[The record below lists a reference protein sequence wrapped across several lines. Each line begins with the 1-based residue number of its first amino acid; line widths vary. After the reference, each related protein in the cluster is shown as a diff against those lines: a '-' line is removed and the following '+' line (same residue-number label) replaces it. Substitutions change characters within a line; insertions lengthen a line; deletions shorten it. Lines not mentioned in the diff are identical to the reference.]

1 MMHVEK
7 RYLEIVAQAMPYK
20 EHQIESVLKMLEE
33 GNTVPF
39 IARYRKERTGSLDE
53 VQIKDISDAYQR
65 VEKIEK
71 KRSDIEAKIGEL
83 GKLTEKLKKSIEAA
97 ETMQQLED
105 LYLPYRQKRRTKAQ
119 AAKEAGLEPFALWML
134 TFQKET
140 VESKARAV
148 ARKSGLEEAKA
159 AIDGAMEILA
169 EKFGE
174 NSQTR
179 QMVRDLAERRGKIVA
194 VKKKNAEDAQEVYK
208 NYYEF
213 EAPAGKLTSYQV
225 LALDRGEKQGIL
237 RVKLELE
244 DERILN
250 QMHRHYAGNH
260 EEDSAEYVKKACD
273 DAYKRFI
280 KPAIERELR
289 NNLTAKADVKAI
301 EVFGDNLYHL
311 LMQAPLKGRVVLGL
325 DPAYRTGCKLAVVD
339 ETGKFLDKA
348 VIYPHEKY
356 KGEHVDQ
363 KRVADAKKTLRTLIR
378 KYGVRTIAIGNG
390 TASRESESFVANV
403 LREIDEEVSYVIV
416 NEAGASVY
424 SASETAR
431 REFPDFNVEERSAVS
446 IARRLQDPLAELIK
460 IDPKAIGVGQYQHD
474 LPERDLDERL
484 RFVIETGV
492 NKVGVNLNT
501 ASPQLLEHIS
511 GLNATTAQNIVDYRS
526 EIGRFEKRSQLKKVK
541 RLGDKAFEQA
551 AGFLRIPNGS
561 EPLDNT
567 DIHPESYGL
576 ARRLLKELG
585 MKNAELSTKDGL
597 EKLRRLDP
605 NAFAKETGAGVQ
617 TIEDI
622 VESLKKPGRDLRD
635 SMQKPLLRS
644 DVLHLEDLKEGMKLQ
659 GTVRN
664 VVDFGAFVDIGVK
677 QDGLVHIS
685 KLKKGFVKNPSD
697 VVSVGDI
704 VDVWIDGV
712 DEKRG
717 RIQLTMVD
725 PKDE

>member
-1 MMHVEK
+1 MEK
-7 RYLEIVAQAMPYK
+7 RYLEIIAQTMPYK
-20 EHQIESVLKMLEE
+20 KHQIEAVLKMLEE

-53 VQIKDISDAYQR
+53 VQIKGISDAYQR

-71 KRSDIEAKIGEL
+71 KRSDIEARIEEL
-83 GKLTEKLKKSIEAA
+83 GKLTPKLKKSIEAA

-105 LYLPYRQKRRTKAQ
+105 LYLPYKQKRRTKAQ
-119 AAKEAGLEPFALWML
+119 AAREAGLEPFALWML

-140 VESKARAV
+140 VESKAKAV
-148 ARKSGLEEAKA
+148 ARKLGLEEEKT

-169 EKFGE
+169 ENFGE
-174 NSQTR
+174 NPQTR
-179 QMVRDLAERRGKIVA
+179 QMVRNLADNRGKIVS
-194 VKKKNAEDAQEVYK
+194 VMKKNAEDAQEVYK

-213 EAPAGKLTSYQV
+213 EALAKKLTSYQV
-225 LALDRGEKQGIL
+225 LALDRGEKQGVL
-237 RVKLELE
+237 RVKLELD

-250 QMHRHYAGNH
+250 QMYRHYAKNH
-260 EEDSAEYVKKACD
+260 EEDSAEYVKKACN

-289 NNLTAKADVKAI
+289 SNLTETADKKAI

-339 ETGKFLDKA
+339 ETGKFLAKA
-348 VIYPHEKY
+348 VIYPHEKH
-356 KGEHVDQ
+356 KGERVDQ
-363 KRVADAKKTLRTLIR
+363 RRVADAKKTLKTLIQ
-378 KYGVRTIAIGNG
+378 KYGVKTIAIGNG

-403 LREIDEEVSYVIV
+403 LKEIDEKVSYVIV

-424 SASETAR
+424 SASEIAR

-474 LPERDLDERL
+474 LPEKDLDERL
-484 RFVIETGV
+484 KFVIETGV

-526 EIGRFEKRSQLKKVK
+526 EIGRFEKRAQLKKVK

-551 AGFLRIPNGS
+551 AGFLRIPNGK

-567 DIHPESYGL
+567 DIHPESYDL
-576 ARRLLKELG
+576 ARRLLTETG
-585 MKNAELSTKDGL
+585 IKNAELSTKAGL
-597 EKLRRLDP
+597 EKLSCFDP
-605 NAFAKETGAGVQ
+605 QTFANKTGAGVQ
-617 TIEDI
+617 TVEDI

-677 QDGLVHIS
+677 QDGLVHVS

-704 VDVWIDGV
+704 VDVWIDSV

-725 PKDE
+725 PKNE